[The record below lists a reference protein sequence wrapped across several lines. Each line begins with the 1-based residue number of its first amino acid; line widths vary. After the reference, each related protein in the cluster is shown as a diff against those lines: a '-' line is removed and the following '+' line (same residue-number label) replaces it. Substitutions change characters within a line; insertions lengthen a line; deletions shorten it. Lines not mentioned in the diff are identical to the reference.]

1 MAATK
6 KQPAR
11 ETGAAGNDK
20 QASAD
25 ELAKHIAAVLNHPD
39 TPDDI
44 YNALGDAVGGLET
57 PPGFSDS
64 EEYVAL
70 YLRAHLEGF
79 RARNDA
85 RSDTR
90 ATRLE
95 QQGGNVHKPDGGK
108 NDGD

>member
-44 YNALGDAVGGLET
+44 YNALGMRLAALRRRRASPTPKSTLPSTSGRTWKDAPATTQGLILAPRASSSKAET
-57 PPGFSDS
+57 F
-64 EEYVAL
+64 
-70 YLRAHLEGF
+70 
-79 RARNDA
+79 
-85 RSDTR
+85 
-90 ATRLE
+90 
-95 QQGGNVHKPDGGK
+95 KPDR
-108 NDGD
+108 GDKMKGFV